1 MSTDKPLATD
11 QFRVAHAAHADWRR
25 AVDDCAAQL
34 GAPRAAERL
43 GFVYANDLYAEHLED
58 IVGRLTEATGI
69 TTWIGTVGI
78 GVIAGHRAQYDEPA
92 LAALREDLSV
102 GPGQDLRRLAGSV
115 FAAFPVPNSDTGDY
129 LVRNLVGLDVER
141 GWVAVAEKIEIRQPI
156 LFCRRDRAAAEADLA
171 AMARRVGS
179 P

>member
-34 GAPRAAERL
+34 GAPRDAERL

-78 GVIAGHRAQYDEPA
+78 GVIAGHRAHYDEPA
-92 LAALREDLSV
+92 LAVMAAALPAGDFTVFDCVAPTLLEQPADGRPPV
-102 GPGQDLRRLAGSV
+102 GLVHVDPRNPR
-115 FAAFPVPNSDTGDY
+115 AAELVAEIAKASGAY
-129 LVRNLVGLDVER
+129 LVGGLSASRGARFHQVG
-141 GWVAVAEKIEIRQPI
+141 
-156 LFCRRDRAAAEADLA
+156 
-171 AMARRVGS
+171 
-179 P
+179 